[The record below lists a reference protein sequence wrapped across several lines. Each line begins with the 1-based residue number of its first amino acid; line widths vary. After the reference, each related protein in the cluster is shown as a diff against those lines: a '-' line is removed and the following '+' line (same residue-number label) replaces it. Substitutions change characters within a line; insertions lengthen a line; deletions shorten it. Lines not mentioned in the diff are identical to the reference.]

1 MQLVIEVNNPK
12 KLDFLLELL
21 RSFDYVKNIHL
32 ADVSNK
38 QQTGNNAS
46 FFEKYY
52 GSQESGASMNDI
64 DQKINALRTEWE
76 RDIS

>member
-38 QQTGNNAS
+38 HQTGNNAS

-52 GSQESGASMNDI
+52 GSQKSGVSMNDV
-64 DQKINALRTEWE
+64 DQKLNSLRAEWE